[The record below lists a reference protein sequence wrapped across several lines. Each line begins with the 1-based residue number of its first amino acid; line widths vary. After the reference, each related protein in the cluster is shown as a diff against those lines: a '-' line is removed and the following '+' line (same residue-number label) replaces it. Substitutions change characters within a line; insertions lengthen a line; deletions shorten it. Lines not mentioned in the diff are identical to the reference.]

1 MGTMIGSIFFD
12 GKEKFFVAGFN
23 AWCPDRY
30 TIGHIA
36 QLEVFPNYRI
46 YRLESFV
53 SYVIAFFGKIIL

>member
-1 MGTMIGSIFFD
+1 MCSMIGRVFFD
-12 GKEKFFVAGFN
+12 EKEKFFVAGFN
-23 AWCPDRY
+23 AWCPDGY

-53 SYVIAFFGKIIL
+53 SYVIAFSAK